1 MAVTKIKPRA
11 YKGSSVKVEGMKQFR
26 KDIKKL
32 APVSGFDSG
41 ISTKGAGELL
51 KDANRKVAQ
60 HIKDRSKGRA
70 SAAGRMQELAWASMK
85 VGNAQNKATLT
96 GGAISQVVGRGK
108 NKGSGPVLFFSG
120 AEFGAD
126 RNKQRTVK
134 GWGMKTVTY
143 LGWGQFKE
151 FRKAGGNTGYFLFP
165 TMRAET
171 EEIKEIWGREFD
183 SISSKVFPD
192 GR

>member
-1 MAVTKIKPRA
+1 MPVTKIKPRA

-26 KDIKKL
+26 KDIRRQFL
-32 APVSGFDSG
+32 SGEGPDG
-41 ISTKGAGELL
+41 RDLL
-51 KDANRKVAQ
+51 KDANRKVAE
-60 HIKDRSKGRA
+60 HIKDRSEGRA
-70 SAAGRMQELAWASMK
+70 TAAGRMQYLAWASMK
-85 VGNAQNKATLT
+85 VGNLQNRATLT
-96 GGAISQVVGRGK
+96 GGAISQVVGRGL

-134 GWGMKTVTY
+134 GYGMKEVTY
-143 LGWGQFKE
+143 LGWSQFKE
-151 FRKAGGNTGYFLFP
+151 FRPAGGNTGYFLFP

-171 EEIKEIWGREFD
+171 EEIKEIWGRELD

>member
-1 MAVTKIKPRA
+1 MPVTKIKPRA

-26 KDIKKL
+26 KDIRRQFL
-32 APVSGFDSG
+32 SGEGPDG
-41 ISTKGAGELL
+41 RDLL
-51 KDANRKVAQ
+51 KDANEKVAQ

-70 SAAGRMQELAWASMK
+70 SAAGRMQYLAWASMK
-85 VGNAQNKATLT
+85 VGKLQNRATLT
-96 GGAISQVVGRGK
+96 GGALPQVVGRGK
-108 NKGSGPVLFFSG
+108 KKGSGPVLFFSG

-126 RNKQRTVK
+126 RNKMRTVK
-134 GWGMKTVTY
+134 GYGMKEVTY

-151 FRKAGGNTGYFLFP
+151 FRPAGGNTGYFLFP

-171 EEIKEIWGREFD
+171 DEIKEIWGREFD

>member
-1 MAVTKIKPRA
+1 MAASERNKTA
-11 YKGSSVKVEGMKQFR
+11 SVKVHGMKEFR
-26 KDIKKL
+26 KDIKRMQ
-32 APVSGFDSG
+32 
-41 ISTKGAGELL
+41 AGGGPDGRDLL

-60 HIKDRSKGRA
+60 HVKDRSKGRA
-70 SAAGRMQELAWASMK
+70 SAAGKMQELAWASMK

-96 GGAISQVVGRGK
+96 GGAISQPVGRK
-108 NKGSGPVLFFSG
+108 KKTGPVLFFSG
-120 AEFGAD
+120 AEFGGYSD
-126 RNKQRTVK
+126 KNRFTTGRGGKS
-134 GWGMKTVTY
+134 VTY
-143 LGWGQFKE
+143 LGWGQLLSPKPNG
-151 FRKAGGNTGYFLFP
+151 RTGYFLFP

>member
-1 MAVTKIKPRA
+1 MPVTKIKPRA

-26 KDIKKL
+26 KDIKRMQ
-32 APVSGFDSG
+32 
-41 ISTKGAGELL
+41 AGGGPDGRDLL

-60 HIKDRSKGRA
+60 HVKDRSKGRA

-120 AEFGAD
+120 AEFGGYQD
-126 RNKQRTVK
+126 KRRFTNGRGGKSVN
-134 GWGMKTVTY
+134 Y
-143 LGWGQFKE
+143 LGWGQFNDPKPNG
-151 FRKAGGNTGYFLFP
+151 RTGYFLFP

-171 EEIKEIWGREFD
+171 DEIKEIWGREFD

>member
-1 MAVTKIKPRA
+1 MAKSPKPMRIKGA
-11 YKGSSVKVEGMKQFR
+11 GVEVQGMKQFR
-26 KDIKKL
+26 KDIKKMQ
-32 APVSGFDSG
+32 
-41 ISTKGAGELL
+41 AGGGPDGRDLL

-60 HIKDRSKGRA
+60 HVKDRSENRA
-70 SAAGRMQELAWASMK
+70 SAAGKMQHLAWASMK

-96 GGAISQVVGRGK
+96 GGAISQPVGRK
-108 NKGSGPVLFFSG
+108 KKSGPVLFFAG
-120 AEFGAD
+120 AEFGAH
-126 RNKQRTVK
+126 RNMRRMVK
-134 GWGMKTVTY
+134 GYGSKQVSY

-151 FRKAGGNTGYFLFP
+151 WKKPGSGNTGYFLFP

-171 EEIKEIWGREFD
+171 KEIIEIWGREFD

>member
-1 MAVTKIKPRA
+1 MAASERNKTA
-11 YKGSSVKVEGMKQFR
+11 SVKVHGMKEFR
-26 KDIKKL
+26 KDIKRMQ
-32 APVSGFDSG
+32 
-41 ISTKGAGELL
+41 AGGGPDGRDLL

-60 HIKDRSKGRA
+60 HVKDRSESRA
-70 SAAGRMQELAWASMK
+70 SAAGKMQHLAWASMK

-96 GGAISQVVGRGK
+96 GGAISQVLGR
-108 NKGSGPVLFFSG
+108 NKKSGPVLFFSG
-120 AEFGAD
+120 AEFGAYTD
-126 RNKQRTVK
+126 KSRFTRGRGGKSVS
-134 GWGMKTVTY
+134 Y
-143 LGWGQFKE
+143 LGWKQMSSPKPNG
-151 FRKAGGNTGYFLFP
+151 RTGYFLFP